1 MLHSQAGPEPAGEH
15 EQADFDDD
23 QEADQ
28 QEVSKS
34 ANSCLLREI
43 PKRNRKAG
51 AFDDAPACL
60 SYVLVVPEIWRAD
73 GKIEV
78 VAGRA
83 VYDGAA
89 ASP

>member
-1 MLHSQAGPEPAGEH
+1 VLHSQTGPEPAGEH

-60 SYVLVVPEIWRAD
+60 SHSMHSNANQVSSSAPTLLMAPE
-73 GKIEV
+73 V
-78 VAGRA
+78 
-83 VYDGAA
+83 
-89 ASP
+89 